1 MGKIVLPLIHF
12 FLFEIN
18 WGVNS
23 LLIGSLN
30 PTQIF
35 YPLKAIYLENGGVT
49 LTDNTGPGG
58 EQGITK
64 TFKDLIREVHEPG
77 ICGQCGGCVSFCYA
91 GDLVAIE
98 MDANGKPHYISEE
111 NCLQCGIC
119 FLICPQINILD
130 EDIQNQF
137 NWEPPIGSYK
147 HIVSAKTTNPEIMEV
162 CSDGGVVTSLLVYL
176 LEHKLIDGAIVSVS
190 EGPFGRKPIVA
201 TTKEKI
207 ISAAGSRFIGK
218 SNIEELG
225 NFTTYSQTMFALRDI
240 KNLDML
246 KIAVVGTPCQIHT
259 IRKMQYLGVM
269 PAHVVKY
276 TIGLFCYENF
286 SFSVDE
292 IEEVEETL
300 GVKIED
306 IKKINLKEEFIITT
320 KDDKIKN
327 IPLSELEK
335 VARPACFAC
344 TDYANDFADISV
356 GGIGSPEGYSTTII
370 RNDIGQKIFS
380 SALRNG
386 YLEELDVGI
395 ELDRGSGLHI
405 TENGVCLSSK
415 ARKELILKFARN
427 KRARGLATLEKL
439 RRKGEDQT
447 QSGLEKEGEQPLNPA
462 PTPD

>member
-1 MGKIVLPLIHF
+1 MSP
-12 FLFEIN
+12 E
-18 WGVNS
+18 
-23 LLIGSLN
+23 
-30 PTQIF
+30 
-35 YPLKAIYLENGGVT
+35 
-49 LTDNTGPGG
+49 
-58 EQGITK
+58 
-64 TFKDLIREVHEPG
+64 
-77 ICGQCGGCVSFCYA
+77 
-91 GDLVAIE
+91 
-98 MDANGKPHYISEE
+98 GKPHYINEE

-130 EDIQNQF
+130 EEIQKLF

-162 CSDGGVVTSLLVYL
+162 CSDGGVVTSLLIYL
-176 LEHKLIDGAIVSVS
+176 LEHKLIDGAIVSIS

-240 KNLDML
+240 KNIDML

-276 TIGLFCYENF
+276 VIGLFCYENF
-286 SFSVDE
+286 SFSADRLG
-292 IEEVEETL
+292 EVEDTL
-300 GVKIED
+300 GVKITD

-320 KDDKIKN
+320 NDGVVKN

-356 GGIGSPEGYSTTII
+356 GGIGSPEGYTTTII
-370 RNDIGQKIFS
+370 RNDVGQRIYS
-380 SALRNG
+380 NALRNG
-386 YLEELDVGI
+386 YLEELDLGA
-395 ELDRGSGLHI
+395 ELDLGLGLHNY
-405 TENGVCLSSK
+405 ENGICLSSK
-415 ARKELILKFARN
+415 ARKDLILKFARN
-427 KRARGLATLEKL
+427 KRKRGLETLEKL
-439 RRKGEDQT
+439 RKKENVTDEI
-447 QSGLEKEGEQPLNPA
+447 LEGNQEEEQQL
-462 PTPD
+462 TT

>member
-1 MGKIVLPLIHF
+1 MGP
-12 FLFEIN
+12 
-18 WGVNS
+18 
-23 LLIGSLN
+23 
-30 PTQIF
+30 
-35 YPLKAIYLENGGVT
+35 
-49 LTDNTGPGG
+49 D
-58 EQGITK
+58 
-64 TFKDLIREVHEPG
+64 
-77 ICGQCGGCVSFCYA
+77 
-91 GDLVAIE
+91 
-98 MDANGKPHYISEE
+98 GKPHYINEE

-130 EDIQNQF
+130 EDIQAQF
-137 NWEPPIGSYK
+137 NWEPPMGTYK
-147 HIVSAKTTNPEIMEV
+147 HVVSAKTTSSEIMKA

-176 LEHKLIDGAIVSVS
+176 LEHRLIDGAIVSIS

-276 TIGLFCYENF
+276 VIGLFCLENF
-286 SFSVDE
+286 SFSVDKLP
-292 IEEVEETL
+292 EVEDTL
-300 GVKIED
+300 GVKIND
-306 IKKINLKEEFIITT
+306 IKKINLKEDFVITT
-320 KDDKIKN
+320 KNDEVKH
-327 IPLSELEK
+327 IPLSKLEK

-370 RNDIGQKIFS
+370 RNEVGQKIYS
-380 SALRNG
+380 NALRYG
-386 YLEELDVGI
+386 FIEELDIG
-395 ELDRGSGLHI
+395 EKLDLGSGLKR

-415 ARKELILKFARN
+415 ARKDLILKYATM
-427 KRARGLATLEKL
+427 KRQRGLNTLEKL
-439 RRKGEDQT
+439 RTKTKTSEPSAGDVSNQE
-447 QSGLEKEGEQPLNPA
+447 LEQKHEQVDI
-462 PTPD
+462 T